1 MSIYQTPLQFGYFL
15 ALLFTVLLFFRG
27 YVQERLSDKLL
38 SLIMFLLAMQIQDY
52 TFGFSGIN
60 ILWEKFD
67 GFPRNFQLLFGP
79 AIYFYLLSQI
89 NRDFAFN
96 RKQLLHIIPYAVYF
110 IIKILLFAQGPEAVK
125 GFSKLPIAQYLDILE
140 MLAKWV
146 SYVYYFILSLK
157 ILKNYG
163 AWTATQFS
171 EIDSISFNWLRNFI
185 YLIIAGEIFKFGWN
199 VADLILDL
207 PFEQD
212 FWWHLLTVFII
223 CYVGFNGYSQSQP
236 QKLLFKE
243 KSEEPE
249 TNSNEKPE
257 ATINTDYAV
266 WKPKIEK
273 LMEEDKAYLEPE
285 LSLTEMAQKLRTN
298 SSVLSA
304 AINQNFAVNFNDF
317 VNKHRI
323 EEFNYQLGQPENK
336 NYTKLAIALDCGF
349 NSKATFNRA
358 LKKFG

>member
-15 ALLFTVLLFFRG
+15 ALLFAVLLLIRG
-27 YVQERLSDKLL
+27 FTQERLSDKLL
-38 SLIMFLLAMQIQDY
+38 SLVMFLLAMQIQDY

-79 AIYFYLLSQI
+79 TIYFYLLSQT
-89 NRDFAFN
+89 NRDFSF
-96 RKQLLHIIPYAVYF
+96 KKKHLIHLIPYAIYF
-110 IIKILLFAQGPEAVK
+110 LLKIALFVQGPEVIK
-125 GFSKLPIAQYLDILE
+125 SFSKLPIAQYLDILE

-146 SYVYYFILSLK
+146 SYIYYFVISLK
-157 ILKNYG
+157 ILKQYG
-163 AWTATQFS
+163 VWATTQFS

-199 VADLILDL
+199 IADIILDL
-207 PFEQD
+207 PFEKD

-223 CYVGFNGYSQSQP
+223 CYVGLSGYAQSQP
-236 QKLLFKE
+236 KKLLYNEQKE
-243 KSEEPE
+243 NIANTKAENNPQ
-249 TNSNEKPE
+249 
-257 ATINTDYAV
+257 TDYEA

-273 LMEEDKAYLEPE
+273 LMKEDKIFLEPE
-285 LSLTEMAQKLRTN
+285 LSLNEMAQKLRTN
-298 SSVLSA
+298 QSVLSA
-304 AINQNFAVNFNDF
+304 AINQIFELNFNDF
-317 VNKHRI
+317 INKHRI
-323 EEFNYQLGQPENK
+323 EEFNYQLSQPENK
-336 NYTKLAIALDCGF
+336 NYTKLAVALDCGF